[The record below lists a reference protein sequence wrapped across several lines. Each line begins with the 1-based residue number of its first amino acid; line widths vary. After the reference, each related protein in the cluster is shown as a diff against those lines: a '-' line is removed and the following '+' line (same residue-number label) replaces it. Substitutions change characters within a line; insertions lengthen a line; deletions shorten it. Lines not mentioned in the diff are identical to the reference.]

1 MSCNR
6 ELAHILVIPED
17 DANRQLANGL
27 HMMIEPGR
35 QRQLQVLR
43 EVGGWRRVLKTFE
56 EEYIVYLTAYPAGH
70 VVLLV
75 DFDLQEDR
83 FLEVKKCIPQ
93 DFADRVFILGAWD
106 EPESMREL
114 GTPEMVGRLLASD
127 CRDQTTQTWGHPM
140 LKHNVDEL
148 ARIRKTICDVIF

>member
-6 ELAHILVIPED
+6 EIAHILVIPED
-17 DANRQLANGL
+17 DANRQMANGL
-27 HMMIEPGR
+27 HMLVDPGR

-56 EEYIVYLTAYPAGH
+56 EEYIVYLTKYPASH

-75 DFDLQEDR
+75 DFDQQEER
-83 FLEVKKCIPQ
+83 FLEAKKCIPQ
-93 DFADRVFILGAWD
+93 DFADRVFVFGVWD
-106 EPESMREL
+106 EPEAMKEL
-114 GTPEMVGRLLASD
+114 GTPETVGRLLATD
-127 CRDQTTQTWGHPM
+127 CRDRTDYTWSHSM

-148 ARIRKTICDVIF
+148 SRIRKTVCDVIF